1 MVKVLVT
8 GANGQLGSE
17 LKAISDQF
25 KGLHFTLVDIDEL
38 DISNQDEVTKFI
50 GKLKPNFIINAAA
63 YTAVDTAEEEH
74 EVAYRVNAEAVK
86 YIAKAASKVDA
97 KLIHISTDYVFN
109 GQSYK
114 PYAEG
119 DATSPNSVYGK
130 SKLKGEEYAISSGIG
145 MVIRTA
151 WLYSAH
157 GKNFMKTILAKSK
170 SGNLRVVF
178 DQIGSPTWAHDLAMA
193 ILHIIMHSKEV
204 FHNEIFHYTNE
215 GVCSWFDFAK
225 AILSIKEKEC
235 EVSSVLS
242 SEFVTKA
249 KRPHYSVLNKGKIKK
264 TFGLTIPYWRD
275 SLRECLDSVSL
286 NDH

>member
-8 GANGQLGSE
+8 GANGQFGSE
-17 LKAISDQF
+17 LKAISAQF
-25 KGLHFTLVDIDEL
+25 KDMHFTFVDIDEL
-38 DISNQDEVTKFI
+38 DISNQDKVTKFI
-50 GKLKPNFIINAAA
+50 GKLKPNYIVNAAA

-74 EVAYRVNAEAVK
+74 ELAYRVNAEAVK
-86 YIAKAASKVDA
+86 YIAKAASNVGA

-119 DATSPNSVYGK
+119 DETSPNSVYGNT
-130 SKLKGEEYAISSGIG
+130 KLKGEEYVISSGIG

-151 WLYSAH
+151 WLYSAY
-157 GKNFMKTILAKSK
+157 GKNFMKTILAKSN

-178 DQIGSPTWAHDLAMA
+178 DQVGSPTWAHDLAMA
-193 ILHIIMHSKEV
+193 IVHIIQHSKET

-215 GVCSWFDFAK
+215 GVCSWYDFAK
-225 AILSIKEKEC
+225 AILSIKGVEC
-235 EVSSVLS
+235 EIASVLS

-264 TFGLTIPYWRD
+264 TFELAIPYWRD
-275 SLRECLDSVSL
+275 SLKECLKLVSL